1 MSAADSPRWYYAK
14 DREVEGDFVLEQL
27 YVAPITDQ
35 QVAVTKAEILASVE
49 LEKANNEGLQIRD
62 FFWDTSS
69 TQSARRIKTGMILL
83 ALAYLQG

>member
-1 MSAADSPRWYYAK
+1 MPAADSPRWYYAS
-14 DREVEGDFVLEQL
+14 DREVEGDYVLEQL

-35 QVAVTKAEILASVE
+35 QVAATKAEILASLK
-49 LEKANNEGLQIRD
+49 LEKANNEGLPIRD

-69 TQSARRIKTGMILL
+69 TQSALRIKTGMTLL